1 MATGETVIAN
11 RLGSDGR
18 RERSAAGN
26 LLRTLLGAARRKPLG
41 AAGLVV
47 IITIVVA
54 AVFAPIVA
62 PYGYNETDIANR
74 LQSPSRDHVFGTDG
88 AGRDVF
94 SRVVYGARVSM
105 HVGIASVVI
114 GMLCAA
120 AVGLLSGYV
129 GGFADSCIQRV
140 VDALM
145 SIPTLILLMTI
156 TAIIG
161 RGQNNVAVGLGIAFM
176 AGNSRVMRAATLS
189 VKAGPYIEAAR
200 TIGAGHV
207 RIILRHILPNVM
219 APLVITASLGLGFAI
234 LAEASLSFLGFGV
247 PPPAPSWG
255 GMLSGVGQ
263 NYFLVAPWI
272 AIFPGLAIALTVFA
286 VNMFGD
292 ALRDLMDPRLRGSA
306 NL

>member
-1 MATGETVIAN
+1 MTNSESVFAQRIGA
-11 RLGSDGR
+11 DGPY
-18 RERSAAGN
+18 E
-26 LLRTLLGAARRKPLG
+26 RTLIGTLLHTAWTAARRKPLG
-41 AAGLVV
+41 AAGFAV
-47 IITIVVA
+47 IIVITAA
-54 AVFAPIVA
+54 AVFAPVVA
-62 PYGYNETDIANR
+62 PYGYNESDIANR
-74 LQSPSRDHVFGTDG
+74 LQGPSRDHVFGTDG

-94 SRVVYGARVSM
+94 SRVVYGSRVSM
-105 HVGIASVVI
+105 HVGIGSVLI
-114 GMLCAA
+114 GMVFAA
-120 AVGLLSGYV
+120 AIGLFSAYV

-156 TAIIG
+156 TAMIG

-189 VKAGPYIEAAR
+189 VKAVPYIEAAR

-263 NYFLVAPWI
+263 TYFLVAPWI

>member
-1 MATGETVIAN
+1 MSATGSLLAESIDI
-11 RLGSDGR
+11 RGR
-18 RERSAAGN
+18 NDRSVFGRFVHRAWTAAK
-26 LLRTLLGAARRKPLG
+26 RKPLG
-41 AAGLVV
+41 AVGFV
-47 IITIVVA
+47 IIVVMIVA
-54 AVFAPIVA
+54 AAAAPLIA

-74 LQSPSRDHVFGTDG
+74 LQAPSRAHLFGTDG

-94 SRVVYGARVSM
+94 SRVVYGARISM
-105 HVGIASVVI
+105 YVGLGSVAF
-114 GMLCAA
+114 GMLCATI
-120 AVGLLSGYV
+120 VGVMSAYV
-129 GGFADSCIQRV
+129 GGPPDATIQRV

-156 TAIIG
+156 TAVIG
-161 RGQNNVAVGLGIAFM
+161 RGQNNVAIGLGIAFM

-189 VKAGPYIEAAR
+189 VMSVPYIEAAR
-200 TIGAGHV
+200 TVGAGHL
-207 RIILRHILPNVM
+207 RIVARHILPNVM

-263 NYFLVAPWI
+263 TYFLVAPWI
-272 AIFPGLAIALTVFA
+272 AIFPGLAIAITVFA